1 MGAKKAII
9 TESGDGAP
17 SEPKLEG
24 TNITTQSDS
33 SQSTLNVT
41 SILDELNEDS
51 YIRKVERK
59 DVSQFQGHGNQWFEK
74 APSDMTDLEDN
85 IQCDVPQL
93 KENEENKANSEP
105 VLENQSDKVN
115 MA

>member
-1 MGAKKAII
+1 MATKKAIV
-9 TESGDGAP
+9 TESGDGKP
-17 SEPKLEG
+17 SESKLED
-24 TNITTQSDS
+24 TNITTHSDS

-41 SILDELNEDS
+41 SVLDELNEDS

-59 DVSQFQGHGNQWFEK
+59 DVSQFQGHGDHWFEK
-74 APSDMTDLEDN
+74 APSDMTALEDN
-85 IQCDVPQL
+85 TQSDVSKL
-93 KENEENKANSEP
+93 KENEENKANTEP